1 MLSGPVKIIFGSVR
15 FEANNNW
22 PWVAVR
28 SPCSHSVAN
37 INVIVGDVNVEN
49 FPKLDDLFWD
59 IFFRR
64 LRDAMYFKIMLSS
77 VLL

>member
-22 PWVAVR
+22 SWVAVN

-37 INVIVGDVNVEN
+37 SNVIVGDVNVEN
-49 FPKLDDLFWD
+49 FPKLDDLFGD
-59 IFFRR
+59 IFFGR
-64 LRDAMYFKIMLSS
+64 LGYAMYF
-77 VLL
+77 